1 VHVVSRIDAQ
11 LTRPLTE
18 SATDVL
24 QSLEKTRYPRRF
36 HRREK
41 TLKFDSIK
49 TFVTLQVYG
58 VQTSREEYVRER
70 AALALAE
77 GMSVSVQDLR
87 AGFGLSREAATR
99 VRTSLKI

>member
-1 VHVVSRIDAQ
+1 M
-11 LTRPLTE
+11 
-18 SATDVL
+18 
-24 QSLEKTRYPRRF
+24 
-36 HRREK
+36 
-41 TLKFDSIK
+41 
-49 TFVTLQVYG
+49 TLQVYG